1 MKKGLFIG
9 GVVLSVI
16 GLLLMLFMWPFIG
29 TITWDEL
36 EDTELKDGEAYKII
50 GEVTNEAPPTG
61 VIIYEIEDG
70 EYILITDEDM
80 FDEGDTVIVE
90 FTYDENKA
98 SGFGNDSDRSSMIDA
113 LGGKIYKVPTALG
126 MIGLILLIVGV
137 ILLIVGITAGRG
149 APMTAQPPMEQPPM
163 QQSYQQQQY
172 QKPPYQQPPYQQLPP
187 QQPPMPPP

>member
-36 EDTELKDGEAYKII
+36 EDTELKDEETYKII
-50 GEVTNEAPPTG
+50 GEVTNEAPPRG
-61 VIIYEIEDG
+61 VIIYEIENG
-70 EYILITDEDM
+70 EYILITDEDI

-90 FTYDENKA
+90 FTYDENKGA
-98 SGFGNDSDRSSMIDA
+98 GIKNESVRTSTLEALDA
-113 LGGKIYKVPTALG
+113 KIYGVPTPIGL
-126 MIGLILLIVGV
+126 IGLILLIVGI

-149 APMTAQPPMEQPPM
+149 ATMASQPAMEQPPM

-187 QQPPMPPP
+187 QQPPMPHP

>member
-36 EDTELKDGEAYKII
+36 EDTELKNGETYKII
-50 GEVTNEAPPTG
+50 GEVTNEAPPRG

-70 EYILITDEDM
+70 EYILIMDEDM
-80 FDEGDTVIVE
+80 FNEGDTVIVE
-90 FTYDENKA
+90 FKYDENKA
-98 SGFGNDSDRSSMIDA
+98 SGFGNVSDRSSMMDA
-113 LGGKIYKVPTALG
+113 LDAKIYKVPTALG

-149 APMTAQPPMEQPPM
+149 APMTSQPPMEQPPL

-172 QKPPYQQPPYQQLPP
+172 QQPPYQQFPP